1 MTDRVG
7 KGGQT
12 RERVNNRVFVMKPA
26 RMQLMKRL
34 MREGAKLTS
43 SIGQFILLAL
53 DPVLQGLGLAPG
65 LLNARLHRL
74 WRHIVR
80 PL

>member
-1 MTDRVG
+1 
-7 KGGQT
+7 
-12 RERVNNRVFVMKPA
+12 
-26 RMQLMKRL
+26 MQLMKRL
-34 MREGAKLTS
+34 MREGVKLTS